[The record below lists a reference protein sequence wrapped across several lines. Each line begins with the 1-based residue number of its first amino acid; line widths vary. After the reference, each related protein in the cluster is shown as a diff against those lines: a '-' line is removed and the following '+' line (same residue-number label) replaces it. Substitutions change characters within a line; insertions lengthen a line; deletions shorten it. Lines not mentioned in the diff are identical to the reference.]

1 MDTAELRDTLKS
13 MYAAMREILE
23 DPRQLEYSFGLKP
36 GEGNRIPGEM
46 SRARDQAGGGDIRA
60 REYLLGY
67 YGMLLSRIPGADGL
81 FREEHFWEDCPWL
94 QLELILML
102 GLFPRLLEQAETG
115 RHSPGPGEY
124 KNLLE
129 DHGEELT
136 GLQEDP
142 AFRRRLLAR
151 LIYAQENGQ
160 DVLEYL
166 TGEPVDE
173 VGVLRKD
180 YVYVIRRG
188 RKYRLRGISFPD
200 AGTLQRIQK
209 RAVREARP
217 SFDYSNPAVSADRS
231 CGSRVTVAGYL
242 ATPTPEEL
250 YYNERLF
257 ALREVTLEVLEDRFR
272 TLDGRMRRLL
282 SLNQKGRGSF
292 LVTGAEMGVGKTTFL
307 SALLEKVPE
316 CWGVG
321 VLDAQN
327 ELRCASRY
335 PDRNILT
342 LVESPRLSLEEAF
355 RHMLKTSRDVLCV
368 GEITRPEEMACLVAG
383 ANRLSAGIGGT
394 LHSSG
399 PRTVI
404 PNCRNLLKAT
414 GLYSD
419 DLRAEEDLVMA
430 LDLII
435 HLGRHPADPGR
446 IVVEDLVQVLT
457 GSLKAPWRL
466 KSLCRYNPDRDC
478 WDVLGAPEGEYI
490 RRLSRFAGPEEVE
503 EVLKEWN

>member
-1 MDTAELRDTLKS
+1 MDNAELRDTLKQLYS
-13 MYAAMREILE
+13 GMREMLE

-36 GEGNRIPGEM
+36 GEGSRIPAEL
-46 SRARDQAGGGDIRA
+46 SRARDQAGGGDLRA
-60 REYLLGY
+60 RDYLLGY
-67 YGMLLSRIPGADGL
+67 YGMLLSRIPGTDGL
-81 FREEHFWEDCPWL
+81 LTEPGFWKNCPWM
-94 QLELILML
+94 QLELILLL
-102 GLFPRLLEQAETG
+102 GLFPRLMDQAE
-115 RHSPGPGEY
+115 RERSSPGPENY
-124 KNLLE
+124 CELLRE
-129 DHGEELT
+129 HETELS
-136 GLQEDP
+136 GLQEDT

-151 LIYAQENGQ
+151 LVYAQENGQ

-166 TGEPVDE
+166 TGEPLDE
-173 VGVLRKD
+173 VGVLRCD
-180 YVYVIRRG
+180 YIYVVRRG

-217 SFDYSNPAVSADRS
+217 PFDYSNPAVSADRA

-242 ATPTPEEL
+242 ATPTGGEL

-257 ALREVTLEVLEDRFR
+257 SLREVTLEVLEEKYR

-282 SLNQKGRGSF
+282 SLNQQGRGSF
-292 LVTGAEMGVGKTTFL
+292 LVTGSEMGVGKTTFL

-394 LHSSG
+394 LHSSA

-419 DLRAEEDLVMA
+419 DLRAEEDLALA

-435 HLGRHPADPGR
+435 HLGRHPASPGR
-446 IVVEDLVQVLT
+446 IVVEDLVQVLP
-457 GSLKAPWRL
+457 GSPELPWRL
-466 KSLCRYNPDRDC
+466 KTLCRYDPDRDR
-478 WDVLGAPEGEYI
+478 WVVLGAPEGEYLQ
-490 RRLSRFAGPEEVE
+490 RLRRFAGPEKVGEVI
-503 EVLKEWN
+503 KEWA